1 MELFASGD
9 HALFQWF
16 NRGVVNPVFD
26 VLMPILS
33 GNPLFKPGLAVLAL
47 GLWWKGGRRGV
58 CCALMLA
65 ATLALG
71 ETGTGI
77 LKRTFGRPR
86 PYATHPETRMLA
98 GKGLNASMPSGHA
111 AIWAGAAMVAATYFP
126 RSRRVMVP
134 LAAGVGISRM
144 YVGVHYPSDV
154 VAGWAWGAFYGWC
167 VPRVF
172 EAAWQTVGTRW
183 FPLWHRRFPSVIRVA
198 PVATEAVPESDAAA
212 LDGHWRRLTW
222 VAIGGLLAARL
233 GYLASAVIGLSEDE
247 AYQWL
252 WSKHLDLSYY
262 SKPPF
267 IAYAQWIGTS
277 IWGDRELGV
286 RFLAPVLSAATAW
299 GLSGFVARLA
309 GWRPAFFLVAFLTSM
324 PLLSVGSVILTV
336 DALTVAFWT
345 LALVAGWRAL
355 EEDSTGWWAVVGL
368 GLVGTFL
375 SKYFSPFLILG
386 FAAYFW
392 IHPPA
397 RNHLRR
403 PGPWLALAMNAAA
416 TLPVLLWN
424 ARHDW
429 ITLTHLQQRGS
440 LDQRWT
446 FRPQFLPELLG
457 ATLGLMNP
465 VFFLG
470 VAMALLGF
478 WRWRRVDAAAA
489 APRNGPAVGPQAA
502 AAVIAIDPIRRRAI
516 EYVLCFGLPVAGF
529 YLLYTLRSRV
539 QPNWVATAFAPLA
552 VFAVLWWEARHREG
566 ARAPARLLRWGIALG
581 LPLVV
586 LLHETNLILKL
597 TGQSLPVAIEPLVRV
612 RGHREAAEVVRVE
625 RDRLLKEGRPVL
637 VVADHYG
644 WAGQLSFYLDGPGPV
659 ASRTPTVSVLES
671 DRPRNQIWFWPEH
684 RYSGRSGLSVLYV
697 HPEARP
703 GLPKGWESRFESI
716 TDLGVREVAYRGR
729 VFHRLHLYAC
739 RNQR

>member
-1 MELFASGD
+1 MELFANGD

-47 GLWWKGGRRGV
+47 ALFWKGGRRGI

-65 ATLALG
+65 ATLAVG
-71 ETGTGI
+71 ETGTGA
-77 LKRTFGRPR
+77 LKRAFGRPR

-98 GKGLNASMPSGHA
+98 GKGLNGSMPSGHA
-111 AIWAGAAMVAATYFP
+111 AIWAGAAMVAAAYYP
-126 RSRRVMVP
+126 RTRKVLVP

-154 VAGWAWGAFYGWC
+154 AAGWAWGAFYGWC
-167 VPRVF
+167 LPRF
-172 EAAWQTVGTRW
+172 FNAAWQTVGSRW
-183 FPLWHRRFPSVIRVA
+183 FPMWHRRFPSLLQVDQA
-198 PVATEAVPESDAAA
+198 PVPVGSVPINTTAAA
-212 LDGHWRRLTW
+212 ELDGHWRRLTW

-233 GYLASAVIGLSEDE
+233 GYLASAVIELSEDE

-252 WSKHLDLSYY
+252 WSKHPDLSYY

-267 IAYAQWIGTS
+267 IAYAQWIGTHL
-277 IWGDRELGV
+277 WGDRELGV

-299 GLSGFVARLA
+299 GLSGFVARWA
-309 GWRPAFFLVAFLTSM
+309 GWRTGFFLVAILTSM
-324 PLLSVGSVILTV
+324 PLLSVGSIILTV

-345 LALVAGWRAL
+345 LAMVAGWKAL
-355 EEDSTGWWAVVGL
+355 EKDCTGWWAVTGVGL
-368 GLVGTFL
+368 MGTFL
-375 SKYFSPFLILG
+375 SKYFSPFLIAG
-386 FAAYFW
+386 FAAFFW

-397 RNHLRR
+397 RKHLRR
-403 PGPWLALAMNAAA
+403 PGPWLALAMNAVAL
-416 TLPVLLWN
+416 LPVALWN
-424 ARHDW
+424 SRHGW

-440 LDQRWT
+440 LDQQWT
-446 FRPQFLPELLG
+446 FRPQFLPEFIA

-465 VFFLG
+465 VFLVG
-470 VAMALLGF
+470 VILALVGF
-478 WRWRRVDAAAA
+478 WRWRRS
-489 APRNGPAVGPQAA
+489 PGHPATPE
-502 AAVIAIDPIRRRAI
+502 DETRRRVLS
-516 EYVLCFGLPVAGF
+516 YVLCFGLPVFLF
-529 YLLYTLRSRV
+529 YLAYTLRSRV

-552 VFAVLWWEARHREG
+552 VFAVLWWEMRHRAG
-566 ARAPARLLRWGIALG
+566 NRTGLSLLRWGVGIG

-597 TGQSLPVAIEPLVRV
+597 SGHSLPVAIEPLVRV
-612 RGHREAAEVVRVE
+612 RGHREAAAVVRKE
-625 RDRLLKEGRPVL
+625 REQLLKEGRPVM

-644 WAGQLSFYLDGPGPV
+644 WAGQLSFYMDGPGPV
-659 ASRTPTVSVLES
+659 VSQAPTVTVLES
-671 DRPRNQIWFWPEH
+671 GRPINQIWFWPEY
-684 RYSGRSGLSVLYV
+684 RYSGRPGITVLYL
-697 HPEARP
+697 HPEGRT
-703 GLPKGWESRFESI
+703 GLDASWASRFESV
-716 TDLGVREVAYRGR
+716 TDLGVREIEYRGR